1 MRISDVRSDVCSS
14 DLDIGTNES
23 MAEGG
28 APTQGLLIAGG
39 PIDLGACGCKVIVS
53 SLTYNEDNG
62 TPVGGDY
69 GDELDILAD
78 QQQGGDYGDD
88 CNDCADDQQ
97 PIFGAGFVA
106 KVNDIDGSESLTRIA
121 IATTTEP
128 GPLGGEDSEGLEVA
142 LPDGEDLAATNV

>member
-1 MRISDVRSDVCSS
+1 
-14 DLDIGTNES
+14 

-78 QQQGGDYGDD
+78 QQQGGSDYGDD

-106 KVNDIDGSESLTRIA
+106 SVNEARKRDVSGKSVSVRLH
-121 IATTTEP
+121 
-128 GPLGGEDSEGLEVA
+128 LGGRRVI
-142 LPDGEDLAATNV
+142 

>member
-1 MRISDVRSDVCSS
+1 MVVCFSS
-14 DLDIGTNES
+14 RRRHTRCELVTGVQT
-23 MAEGG
+23 G
-28 APTQGLLIAGG
+28 AL
-39 PIDLGACGCKVIVS
+39 PILIVS

-78 QQQGGDYGDD
+78 QQQGGSDYGDD

-106 KVNDIDGSESLTRIA
+106 SVNDIDGSESLTKLTVTNTNEFRSEEHTSELQSLMRISYA
-121 IATTTEP
+121 VFCLKKKKKNKQQTKAQIKTYRT
-128 GPLGGEDSEGLEVA
+128 
-142 LPDGEDLAATNV
+142 

>member
-1 MRISDVRSDVCSS
+1 MVVCFSS
-14 DLDIGTNES
+14 RRRHTRCELVTGVQT
-23 MAEGG
+23 G
-28 APTQGLLIAGG
+28 AL
-39 PIDLGACGCKVIVS
+39 PILIVS

-78 QQQGGDYGDD
+78 QQQGGSDYGDD

-106 KVNDIDGSESLTRIA
+106 SVNEARKRDVSGKSVSVRLH
-121 IATTTEP
+121 
-128 GPLGGEDSEGLEVA
+128 LGGRRVI
-142 LPDGEDLAATNV
+142 

>member
-1 MRISDVRSDVCSS
+1 MRISDWSSDVCSS
-14 DLDIGTNES
+14 DL
-23 MAEGG
+23 
-28 APTQGLLIAGG
+28 QGLLIAGG

-78 QQQGGDYGDD
+78 QQQGGSDYGDD

-97 PIFGAGFVA
+97 PNFGAGFVA
-106 KVNDIDGSESLTRIA
+106 SVNDSDGSESLKRIA
-121 IATTTEP
+121 IATTTEQI
-128 GPLGGEDSEGLEVA
+128 GR
-142 LPDGEDLAATNV
+142 AAWRERTSQYE

>member
-1 MRISDVRSDVCSS
+1 
-14 DLDIGTNES
+14 

-78 QQQGGDYGDD
+78 QQQGGSDYGDD

-106 KVNDIDGSESLTRIA
+106 SVNDREGSESRPRIC
-121 IATTTEP
+121 IPHTTH
-128 GPLGGEDSEGLEVA
+128 
-142 LPDGEDLAATNV
+142 PDPPRGADNP

>member
-1 MRISDVRSDVCSS
+1 MVRRPPRATRPDTLFPYTTLFRS
-14 DLDIGTNES
+14 
-23 MAEGG
+23 
-28 APTQGLLIAGG
+28 
-39 PIDLGACGCKVIVS
+39 IVS

-78 QQQGGDYGDD
+78 QQQGGSDYGDD

-106 KVNDIDGSESLTRIA
+106 SVNDSDGSESLKRIA
-121 IATTTEP
+121 IATTTEQI
-128 GPLGGEDSEGLEVA
+128 GR
-142 LPDGEDLAATNV
+142 AAWRERTSQYE